1 MAKVL
6 SLWLLVMV
14 TAITAQATTYSCRDK
29 QGKLFITDNLQ
40 SLPAECRGR
49 TQKVKSENPDNLNY
63 VPAQAEP
70 RGAGEQ
76 FQQQVRDVERE
87 QEQQRERI
95 ENLLLRAEQLAT
107 QYKQAIQE
115 KNNATRRWSYNS
127 RAVIKRRMRRSN
139 KLAKVKSNYGQKLKK
154 RVSRGKMRTGWFP
167 GWMKLRINKHSRFP
181 VEPAVLI
188 CL

>member
-127 RAVIKRRMRRSN
+127 RAVIKKADERIKQAREGKKQLRAEIKRESIPRKDEDRM
-139 KLAKVKSNYGQKLKK
+139 
-154 RVSRGKMRTGWFP
+154 VSW
-167 GWMKLRINKHSRFP
+167 LDEI
-181 VEPAVLI
+181 AD
-188 CL
+188 